1 MGAVFR
7 EGRSGCI
14 ARNHSTTQR
23 PTDTTGPT
31 TTTNTDDDDDD
42 EHTDVDDDDS
52 MYRYRL
58 YRDMIGS
65 AYMCTHLYVHVCVFV
80 CTYV

>member
-23 PTDTTGPT
+23 PTDTDAGPT
-31 TTTNTDDDDDD
+31 TTTYTDDDDDD
-42 EHTDVDDDDS
+42 DDHTDVTDDDS
-52 MYRYRL
+52 MYR
-58 YRDMIGS
+58 DI
-65 AYMCTHLYVHVCVFV
+65 CIE
-80 CTYV
+80 TY